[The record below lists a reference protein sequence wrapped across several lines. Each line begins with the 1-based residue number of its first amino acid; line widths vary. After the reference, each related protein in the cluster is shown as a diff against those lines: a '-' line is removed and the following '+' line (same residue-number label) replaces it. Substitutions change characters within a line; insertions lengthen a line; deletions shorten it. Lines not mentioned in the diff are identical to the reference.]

1 MNNHLTF
8 TAISEAIKKAITTA
22 HVITLLA
29 HQKPDPDALGA
40 CTALSL
46 FLKREGKKT
55 EIIYPGHGRDPLP
68 YEIADLRENCHTFIP
83 DLIISC
89 DTPVK
94 ERLYFPEEFEGISHI
109 NIDHHLFNTM
119 PATIQL
125 VDTAT
130 TSTCEL
136 IERLF
141 SSWNTVISP
150 AMAEALLFG
159 IMCDTL
165 NFKVPGTNAATL
177 RTAANLIDAGANLTT
192 LNRGFIVHHNPKV
205 LSLWGALLASVQH
218 TADNSVIW
226 AVCPDALL
234 AAHGLNDQALNGFVA
249 LLAQTLSND
258 ISILF
263 YCHGGKSKA
272 SLRSKKSNVNAIARH
287 FGGGGHLLASGITSP
302 LPLDTLVKEVMAT
315 IKSF

>member
-1 MNNHLTF
+1 MNTQETF
-8 TAISEAIKKAITTA
+8 SAISNAIKTA
-22 HVITLLA
+22 VTAAHHITLLA

-40 CTALSL
+40 CAALSL
-46 FLKREGKKT
+46 FLKSQGKKT
-55 EIIYPGHGRDPLP
+55 EIIYPGRGTDSLP
-68 YEIADLRENCHTFIP
+68 YAIEGLQENQHSFIP

-94 ERLYFPEEFEGISHI
+94 ERLYFPDAFEGITHI

-119 PATIQL
+119 PATIKL
-125 VDTAT
+125 VDTNT

-141 SSWNTVISP
+141 TSWSSSVSP

-177 RTAANLIDAGANLTT
+177 RTAANLIDAGANLSA
-192 LNRGFIVHHNPKV
+192 LNRGLIVHHNPQV
-205 LSLWGALLASVQH
+205 LALWGALLADVHH
-218 TADNSVIW
+218 TADNAIIW
-226 AVCPDALL
+226 TVCSKELL
-234 AAHGLNDQALNGFVA
+234 TSYGLTEQALNGFVA
-249 LLAQTLSND
+249 LLAQTVSND

-263 YCHGGKSKA
+263 YEHDGKSKA

-287 FGGGGHLLASGITSP
+287 FGGGGHLLASGITSS
-302 LPLDTLVKEVMAT
+302 LPLERLVKEVMEYT
-315 IKSF
+315 L